1 MLIVMDYQQ
10 QVVCS
15 GSEITSDSSL
25 KPLKMIYVVVM
36 RVVVEHDEAIENNGR
51 KA

>member
-1 MLIVMDYQQ
+1 MLIIMDYQQ
-10 QVVCS
+10 QVICS
-15 GSEITSDSSL
+15 GSEITSDSNL

-36 RVVVEHDEAIENNGR
+36 RAVVEHDEAIENDGR